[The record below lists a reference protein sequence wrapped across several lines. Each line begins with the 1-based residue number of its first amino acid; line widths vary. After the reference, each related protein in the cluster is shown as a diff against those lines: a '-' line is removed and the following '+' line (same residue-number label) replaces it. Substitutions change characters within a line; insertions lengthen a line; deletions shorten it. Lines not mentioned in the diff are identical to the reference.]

1 VAGSGPDKSFYQSL
15 LVVFQSFQRSLA
27 ATRPIFVVGP
37 AATTSA
43 AAATQLQLPF
53 SSLGLNSEPG
63 TPSRAGLASHCL
75 SPGGTGCHP
84 PVVVTCTVESDLEVA
99 IAAAGEAAGLG
110 LGFSSSSSSALLQSS
125 RGGLGVLLGGSS
137 SSSGTGRGSGSDTG
151 GGEGCVLVPTAPLL
165 SGVLLAHQVLLP
177 PSAATGE
184 SCLGWLVLLASCCAG
199 CSVAVI
205 ICCCDNMLKHQAARR
220 GSPCSQHGAIQFASI
235 RTSAPAVTHLPSL
248 LAHL

>member
-1 VAGSGPDKSFYQSL
+1 MAGSGPDKSFYQSL

-43 AAATQLQLPF
+43 AAATTQLNLPF
-53 SSLGLNSEPG
+53 SSLSLHPSSGSEPG

-110 LGFSSSSSSALLQSS
+110 LTSSTSSTLLQSS
-125 RGGLGVLLGGSS
+125 RGGLAVLLGGTSTSS
-137 SSSGTGRGSGSDTG
+137 STTGSRGSSSDAG

-177 PSAATGE
+177 PSSA
-184 SCLGWLVLLASCCAG
+184 
-199 CSVAVI
+199 
-205 ICCCDNMLKHQAARR
+205 
-220 GSPCSQHGAIQFASI
+220 
-235 RTSAPAVTHLPSL
+235 SAPGALSLGDVAGLVGSL
-248 LAHL
+248 LSRELPGFSPYEALQVRGVWGVGG